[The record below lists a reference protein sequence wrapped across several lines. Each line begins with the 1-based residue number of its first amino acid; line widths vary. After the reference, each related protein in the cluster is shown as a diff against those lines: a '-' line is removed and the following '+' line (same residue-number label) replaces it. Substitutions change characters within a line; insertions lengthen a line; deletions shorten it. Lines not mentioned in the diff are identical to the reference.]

1 MSLLGN
7 IIWFLVGGLIMAASW
22 FIAGVLVCITIVG
35 IPFGLQCFKI
45 ASLVLWPF
53 GKNVQLGNFGFG
65 GLLGN
70 VIWVIFLGWEL
81 ALMHLALAI
90 LYFITIIGIPFS
102 LQHFK
107 FAKLSL
113 LPFGAIISDKKR

>member
-35 IPFGLQCFKI
+35 IPFGIQCFKI
-45 ASLVLWPF
+45 AGLVMWPF

-90 LYFITIIGIPFS
+90 LYFITIIGIPFG

-113 LPFGAIISDKKR
+113 LPFGATISDKRR